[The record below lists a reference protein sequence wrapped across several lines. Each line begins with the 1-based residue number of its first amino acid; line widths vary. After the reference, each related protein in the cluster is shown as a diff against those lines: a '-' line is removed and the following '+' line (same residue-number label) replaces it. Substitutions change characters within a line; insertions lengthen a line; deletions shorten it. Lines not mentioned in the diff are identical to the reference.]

1 MLDWGKADKTSVEY
15 TNDNGIYDLLILGAG
30 PAGMTAGVYAAR
42 KQLRTVIVSKDIGGQ
57 TSWSSGI
64 ENYLGYLYITGP
76 ELVAKFEEHVRNFNL
91 KMEFGKVVKFA
102 HADTFVAN
110 TEDGRE
116 FQARAVIVATGK
128 SPKMLNV
135 PGEDEFRGRGV
146 SYCPTCDAPLFS
158 GFNVAVIG
166 GGNSGFDAAIQLIK
180 ICPKVY
186 IVEATS
192 SLKADEVFIQRALAA
207 DNVEILVNTRVEE
220 IIGNEMVT
228 GVRCEN
234 IVTGEK
240 RTLDV
245 QGVFVEIGLSPNT
258 GFLAGLLPLN
268 EWGEIPVDCE
278 CRTGIPGLY
287 AAGDV
292 TNVAEKQI
300 IIAAGQGATAALR
313 AYDFLIRS
321 EKRRGSEAARSY

>member
-1 MLDWGKADKTSVEY
+1 MLDWGKADKPALESTADDS
-15 TNDNGIYDLLILGAG
+15 IYDLLILGAG

-42 KQLRTVIVSKDIGGQ
+42 KQLKTVIVAKDVGGQ

-91 KMEFGKVVKFA
+91 KMEFGKIVKFSQSDHFIA
-102 HADTFVAN
+102 FTD
-110 TEDGRE
+110 DGRE
-116 FQARAVIVATGK
+116 FHARAAVIATGK

-158 GFNVAVIG
+158 GLDVAVVG
-166 GGNSGFDAAIQLIK
+166 GGNSGFDAAIQLMK

-186 IVEATS
+186 ILEATS
-192 SLKADEVFIQRALAA
+192 NLKADEVFQEKAKASK
-207 DNVEILVNTRVEE
+207 NVEILVNTKVQE
-220 IIGNEMVT
+220 ILGETMVT
-228 GVRCEN
+228 GVRSYN
-234 IVTGEK
+234 TATGEE
-240 RTLDV
+240 RLLRV
-245 QGVFVEIGLSPNT
+245 QGVFVEIGLAPNT
-258 GFLAGLLPLN
+258 DFLGGLLPLN

-292 TNVAEKQI
+292 TTVAEKQI

-321 EKRRGSEAARSY
+321 EKSRTSVTERAY